1 MTDNKI
7 LDQALDY
14 VRRGW
19 AILPCRAQTILDE
32 DGKEVAKAK
41 APYTEN
47 GYKDASQN
55 EKVIRGWWGR
65 WPNALIGVSTGPSG
79 LLVVDL
85 DNKHG
90 IDGVA
95 NFTEVCA
102 AHGGVPK
109 TFTVRTQSGGKHLYF
124 KRLDGVDVP
133 SKNGWLPG
141 VDVRADT
148 GYIIAP
154 PSRVVGGGAYEV
166 EELRAIEDA
175 PHWIIEAL
183 RNPYW
188 SDKPKGDKK
197 PFSGQVTPYAVAV
210 LKGELETVATCPDGC
225 RNDTLNTCAFRLW
238 GWVAGG
244 ELAEDEIQDCLE
256 RAAEACGLGQVEAL
270 KTIASAKRAGMEHPR
285 NTPNKNTVSVVGE
298 DEPPLPLRRSPKEQ
312 APYPTECF
320 LSFEQA
326 LVDVSNGLNV
336 PVSMAGN
343 SMLGAL
349 DLLTQAIANV
359 KTRRFSSTPLSLY
372 LMSIAESGD
381 GKSETENVFMKP
393 IEQYERERQKEFQEA
408 YRDYMADRAAYDRE
422 LDMLKKKKLAR
433 GEYGEALK
441 ELMRNEPKPPSNYL
455 FTIADPNIEGLYK
468 FLADGKPLVG
478 LFTDEGA
485 RLFGGTAFSQENA
498 QKTVGA
504 LTAVWSGKA
513 LDKMRY
519 GDGTTKLFDRRVC
532 SNIMM
537 QPVIAEKLF
546 ADALLSG
553 QGYLCRQLITWP
565 APMMKSSSQ
574 VSVEDL
580 PSLKIYYAACDS
592 LLAVPLKRDSETGG
606 IIFDELVLSNEAHAE
621 YDRFFDYIEAERQK
635 EDGYAPVNGYAKRTA
650 EQALRIAGVLTLAH
664 NPACRVISI
673 EYMVAGIKLSE
684 WYLDEVLRITLDDM
698 ASPEILRAEKLLKWF
713 VERGIELTSVRQV
726 QCYGPGGLREKK
738 AVEATLKTLEEH
750 AWIVPVAGSAD
761 VWFGDKG
768 TTKARKAWQVRLGYA
783 VHA

>member
-1 MTDNKI
+1 
-7 LDQALDY
+7 
-14 VRRGW
+14 
-19 AILPCRAQTILDE
+19 
-32 DGKEVAKAK
+32 
-41 APYTEN
+41 
-47 GYKDASQN
+47 
-55 EKVIRGWWGR
+55 
-65 WPNALIGVSTGPSG
+65 
-79 LLVVDL
+79 
-85 DNKHG
+85 
-90 IDGVA
+90 
-95 NFTEVCA
+95 
-102 AHGGVPK
+102 
-109 TFTVRTQSGGKHLYF
+109 
-124 KRLDGVDVP
+124 
-133 SKNGWLPG
+133 
-141 VDVRADT
+141 
-148 GYIIAP
+148 
-154 PSRVVGGGAYEV
+154 
-166 EELRAIEDA
+166 
-175 PHWIIEAL
+175 
-183 RNPYW
+183 
-188 SDKPKGDKK
+188 
-197 PFSGQVTPYAVAV
+197 
-210 LKGELETVATCPDGC
+210 
-225 RNDTLNTCAFRLW
+225 
-238 GWVAGG
+238 
-244 ELAEDEIQDCLE
+244 
-256 RAAEACGLGQVEAL
+256 
-270 KTIASAKRAGMEHPR
+270 
-285 NTPNKNTVSVVGE
+285 
-298 DEPPLPLRRSPKEQ
+298 
-312 APYPTECF
+312 
-320 LSFEQA
+320 
-326 LVDVSNGLNV
+326 
-336 PVSMAGN
+336 
-343 SMLGAL
+343 
-349 DLLTQAIANV
+349 
-359 KTRRFSSTPLSLY
+359 
-372 LMSIAESGD
+372 
-381 GKSETENVFMKP
+381 
-393 IEQYERERQKEFQEA
+393 
-408 YRDYMADRAAYDRE
+408 
-422 LDMLKKKKLAR
+422 
-433 GEYGEALK
+433 
-441 ELMRNEPKPPSNYL
+441 MRNEPKPPSNYL

-519 GDGTTKLFDRRVC
+519 GDGTTKLFDRRVS

-574 VSVEDL
+574 VSVENL
-580 PSLKIYYAACDS
+580 PSLKIYYAACDR

-606 IIFDELVLSNEAHAE
+606 IIFDELVLSDEAHAE

-698 ASPEILRAEKLLKWF
+698 ASPEILSAEKLLKWF

-750 AWIVPVAGSAD
+750 GWIVPVAGSAD

-768 TTKARKAWQVRLGYA
+768 TAKARKAWQVRLGYA